1 MDKQLFCSLECAT
14 IDGVTDCHSVTLIH
28 VANMMVIIYH
38 NLQLYG
44 FSFLTGEITFHIFA
58 NMQMSPLSH
67 HSIIVKSALVLM
79 QISPF

>member
-1 MDKQLFCSLECAT
+1 
-14 IDGVTDCHSVTLIH
+14 
-28 VANMMVIIYH
+28 MMVIIYH